1 MSAGSEIYR
10 HEDLLQLDH
19 RTSRF
24 WNRNSIRWWI
34 RPESVNQRSPYR
46 FQRPQLGL
54 GQFWTSFCSSKY
66 VGVGN
71 VIPMKLPVKNPESP
85 LKF

>member
-1 MSAGSEIYR
+1 
-10 HEDLLQLDH
+10 
-19 RTSRF
+19 
-24 WNRNSIRWWI
+24 
-34 RPESVNQRSPYR
+34 
-46 FQRPQLGL
+46 QRPQLGL